1 MLLYFGVAEGYA
13 VKRPLNV
20 TLLVLFTLVAVYQ
33 SSL

>member
-1 MLLYFGVAEGYA
+1 MLLYFGVAERYA

-20 TLLVLFTLVAVYQ
+20 TLLVLFMLVAVYM